1 MTRFLRD
8 LASQLKRLW
17 NNSTPA
23 VRSIYAI
30 STAACVILLITV
42 GWWSSRPQY
51 IALAHNLAPDKAS
64 EIVDRLDAAG
74 IPNQLNFSGS
84 VVLVPKHQYNQAT
97 LQTRGLIT
105 TNETPSDDSSSTILP
120 GAEAPSRMRE
130 LETTLAKAIGRHRA
144 IASATVFLGQAEKSP
159 FLIERKP
166 STASVMLTLKP
177 GIPFGRADATSIA
190 RLVTNSIEGLT
201 LEGVTITDTNGQTW
215 HGGGTDWMADGQKE
229 FQYRE
234 EQRLAEAALEHLR
247 GMLGPGRAVVTVRAD
262 MDFTERTS
270 EVTEYDPD
278 AKVVSVEKTEVT
290 EEKGGIPTAAG
301 TAGVSSNTA
310 TASATAGRGA
320 PVGSESTT
328 EKIDKT
334 YELSK
339 KTDRIREYAGKL
351 LKLSVAAT
359 VDIPAPAEGQT
370 SVLDKTQVEEL
381 IKRAVGF
388 EDQRDSITV
397 VVGPLPGAS
406 QLPNEMVLL
415 DRWDFY
421 NNLARSASLGIASLV
436 ALFFGMKTIRK
447 FREVV
452 RPPVEDTTVS
462 ADRLRVLSEFTQRAR
477 ENPEAM
483 RAILSAWLNQP
494 EAPPDEQQRSRAA

>member
-1 MTRFLRD
+1 
-8 LASQLKRLW
+8 
-17 NNSTPA
+17 
-23 VRSIYAI
+23 
-30 STAACVILLITV
+30 
-42 GWWSSRPQY
+42 
-51 IALAHNLAPDKAS
+51 
-64 EIVDRLDAAG
+64 
-74 IPNQLNFSGS
+74 
-84 VVLVPKHQYNQAT
+84 
-97 LQTRGLIT
+97 
-105 TNETPSDDSSSTILP
+105 
-120 GAEAPSRMRE
+120 
-130 LETTLAKAIGRHRA
+130 
-144 IASATVFLGQAEKSP
+144 
-159 FLIERKP
+159 
-166 STASVMLTLKP
+166 MLTLKP
-177 GIPFGRADATSIA
+177 GVPFGRADATSIA

-247 GMLGPGRAVVTVRAD
+247 GMLGPGRAVVTVRAE

-278 AKVVSVEKTEVT
+278 AKVVSSEETEVT
-290 EEKGGIPTAAG
+290 EEKGGIPTASG

-310 TASATAGRGA
+310 NASATAGRGA
-320 PVGSESTT
+320 SVGTESTT

-370 SVLDKTQVEEL
+370 AVLDKALVEEL
-381 IKRAVGF
+381 IKRAVGYD
-388 EDQRDSITV
+388 DQRDSITV
-397 VVGPLPGAS
+397 VLGPLPGAS
-406 QLPNEMVLL
+406 QLPNEMVML

-494 EAPPDEQQRSRAA
+494 EAKPEERERSRAA